1 MKNNLIGKVALITG
15 ASRGIG
21 RAIALLLGQN
31 GVNLAINARSEGAL
45 SVLKE
50 ELSSY
55 GVDILVCPGDL
66 QDPLT
71 PSIIIK
77 KVINHFG
84 KLDILI
90 NNAGLAIAKPLSET
104 TLEEWDMLMA
114 VNARAPFLLSKEAI
128 PYLKK
133 SDMATIINI
142 SSVVG
147 VKGYINQGAYT
158 ASKHA
163 LMGFTKVLAQEVFQD
178 GIRVHVISPGG
189 VATGMIEL
197 TRPDIDPS
205 TLIDP
210 EEIAEI
216 VLFLLT
222 HRGNAVIDEINV
234 RRSATLPWR

>member
-1 MKNNLIGKVALITG
+1 MRNNLIGRVALITG

-31 GVNLAINARSEGAL
+31 GVNLAVNARSEEAL
-45 SVLKE
+45 TVLKE
-50 ELSSY
+50 DLSSY
-55 GVDILVCPGDL
+55 GIDILLCPGDL
-66 QDPLT
+66 QDPLV

-77 KVINHFG
+77 RVINHFG
-84 KLDILI
+84 RLDILI
-90 NNAGLAIAKPLSET
+90 NNAGIALAKPLIET
-104 TLEEWDMLMA
+104 TIEEWDALMA
-114 VNARAPFLLSKEAI
+114 VNARAPFLLSKEAV
-128 PYLKK
+128 PYLKR
-133 SDMATIINI
+133 SDIATIINI

-163 LMGFTKVLAQEVFQD
+163 LMGFTKVLAQEVFLD

-189 VATGMIEL
+189 VATGMVEL

-205 TLIDP
+205 TLISP

-234 RRSATLPWR
+234 RRSATPPWR

>member
-1 MKNNLIGKVALITG
+1 MRNNLIGRVALITG

-31 GVNLAINARSEGAL
+31 GVNLAVNARSEEAL
-45 SVLKE
+45 TVLKE
-50 ELSSY
+50 DLSSY
-55 GVDILVCPGDL
+55 GIDILLCPGDL
-66 QDPLT
+66 QDPLV
-71 PSIIIK
+71 PSVIIK
-77 KVINHFG
+77 RVINYFG
-84 KLDILI
+84 RLDILI
-90 NNAGLAIAKPLSET
+90 NNAGIALAKPLIET
-104 TLEEWDMLMA
+104 TTEEWDALMA

-128 PYLKK
+128 PYLKR
-133 SDMATIINI
+133 SDIATIINI

-147 VKGYINQGAYT
+147 IKGYVNQGAYT

-189 VATGMIEL
+189 VATGMVEL

-205 TLIDP
+205 TLISP

-234 RRSATLPWR
+234 RRSATPPWR